1 MTILFLFHLSK
12 RQNWKAF
19 YLQYIACSG
28 RPKFPHLVSYN
39 RFVELQNN
47 IGFKQIAS
55 LNRCCLGQCTGISLT
70 DKAPLRDLFEK
81 MNFNDVKELDYP
93 LFD

>member
-1 MTILFLFHLSK
+1 M
-12 RQNWKAF
+12 
-19 YLQYIACSG
+19 
-28 RPKFPHLVSYN
+28 
-39 RFVELQNN
+39 
-47 IGFKQIAS
+47 
-55 LNRCCLGQCTGISLT
+55 TGISLT